1 MKNRDNFA
9 NYIEKKVLSFIRQW
23 DMLCPGDKVVLGV
36 SGGADSVCLL
46 AVLEALKKE
55 LQTELCVVH
64 INHGVRA
71 EAGEDAAYV
80 EQLCR
85 ELSLPFY
92 QKEIC
97 MEELARQ
104 WKCSSEEAGRRA
116 RYAFFEEICRVTG
129 AEKIA
134 VAHNMGDCSETML
147 FHLFRGSG
155 LTGLSGIR
163 PVRDNIIRPILCL
176 QRREIEQYL
185 SVKGLSYR
193 HDITND
199 GDDYTR
205 NRIRHHI
212 LPYAETEIVCGATRN
227 VYEAANHIA
236 LVQDYIGQQAEMAWK
251 EVCVLAKEGRLEL
264 SVPRLAELHEIVQKE
279 LLRKAVLQ
287 LTGSTKD
294 ITREHIE
301 SLSALICRSGNRWVQ
316 LPCFLR
322 GERSYERLLLYVER
336 GCGETSQEIGVTG
349 EALMAGAVSI
359 AFEDVEIGM
368 EILEFGGNF
377 QDIPQNKYT
386 KWLDYDKIKGDI
398 SVRHRRNGDYFS
410 VKTPRGVGRK
420 KLKDYLIDE
429 KLPREERDALIL
441 LAEGSHV
448 LWLVPYRIS
457 ECYKVEEGTVR
468 VLQITVRERDGGKY
482 GETQN

>member
-46 AVLEALKKE
+46 AVMEALQTE

-71 EAGEDAAYV
+71 EAGQDAAYV
-80 EQLCR
+80 EQLCLER
-85 ELSLPFY
+85 SLPFY
-92 QKEIC
+92 LKEIR
-97 MEELARQ
+97 MEELAKQ

-116 RYAFFEEICRVTG
+116 RYAFFEEVCHATG
-129 AEKIA
+129 SEKIA

-155 LTGLSGIR
+155 LIGLSGIR

-176 QRREIEQYL
+176 ERREIEQYL
-185 SVKGLSYR
+185 SVKGLAYR

-212 LPYAETEIVCGATRN
+212 LPYAEEEIVCGATRN
-227 VYEAANHIA
+227 VYEAAKHLA
-236 LVQDYIGQQAEMAWK
+236 LVQDYIGQQVENAWE
-251 EVCVLAKEGRLEL
+251 EVNIPAGEGRLAL
-264 SVPRLAELHEIVQKE
+264 SLPKLAGLHEIVQKE
-279 LLRKAVLQ
+279 LLKKAVLQ
-287 LTGSTKD
+287 LTGSSKD
-294 ITREHIE
+294 ITREHID
-301 SLSALICRSGNRWVQ
+301 SLFELIGRSGNRRIQ
-316 LPCFLR
+316 LPGFLW

-336 GCGETSQEIGVTG
+336 ACGEPWHEIPVTG
-349 EALMAGAVSI
+349 EALMAGAVRM
-359 AFEDVEIGM
+359 AFEDVEIAM
-368 EILEFGGNF
+368 EILEFSGNF

-398 SVRHRRNGDYFS
+398 NVRHRRNGDYFT
-410 VKTPRGVGRK
+410 VKTPQGAGRK

-429 KLPREERDALIL
+429 KLPREERDTLLL

-457 ECYKVEEGTVR
+457 EYYKVSEDTVR
-468 VLQITVRERDGGKY
+468 VLQITVKEQYGGDY

>member
-1 MKNRDNFA
+1 MKNRDNFT
-9 NYIEKKVLSFIRQW
+9 NYIEKKVLSFVRQW

-46 AVLEALKKE
+46 TVLQALKAE

-64 INHGVRA
+64 INHGLRT

-92 QKEIC
+92 LKEIR
-97 MEELARQ
+97 MEELARE

-116 RYAFFEEICRVTG
+116 RYAFFQEVCHMTG

-163 PVRDNIIRPILCL
+163 PVRDHIIRPILCL
-176 QRREIEQYL
+176 ERREIEQYL

-212 LPYAETEIVCGATRN
+212 LPYAEEEIVCGATRN
-227 VYEAANHIA
+227 VYEAAKHIA
-236 LVQDYIGQQAEMAWK
+236 LVQDYIGQQADKAWK
-251 EVCVLAKEGRLEL
+251 EVLILGREERLEL
-264 SVPRLAELHEIVQKE
+264 SVPGLASFHEIVQKE
-279 LLRKAVLQ
+279 ILKRAVLQ
-287 LTGSTKD
+287 LAGSSKD

-301 SLSALICRSGNRWVQ
+301 SLYELVCRSGNRRVK
-316 LPCFLR
+316 LPYSLL
-322 GERSYERLLLYVER
+322 GERSYERLLLYVEKAYVQPS
-336 GCGETSQEIGVTG
+336 GECLIGMQELTKEPVR
-349 EALMAGAVSI
+349 I
-359 AFEDVEIGM
+359 AMEGM
-368 EILEFGGNF
+368 EIELQVLDFSGNL

-386 KWLDYDKIKGDI
+386 KWLDCDKIKGDI
-398 SVRHRRNGDYFS
+398 IVRHRRNGDYFS
-410 VKTPRGVGRK
+410 VKTPQGVGRK

-429 KLPREERDALIL
+429 KLPREERDTLLL

-448 LWLVPYRIS
+448 LWLVPHRIS
-457 ECYKVEEGTVR
+457 EYYKVEEGTVR
-468 VLQITVRERDGGKY
+468 VLQITVKERYGGEY